1 MSILHTFLVT
11 SYCFSGAFV
20 FLSTNPIHSI
30 IFLILSFCC
39 SACIL
44 ILFYVDFL
52 ALIFIV
58 IYVGAIAIL
67 FLFIVMMI
75 NVKFTS
81 LNQNRLNPFVFGM
94 CTFFF
99 IISYTFFS
107 EIFSFE
113 NIKNFSYENSFD
125 NLNNIDCLGQ
135 ILYNYFSSCFLIAGI
150 VLLIAI
156 IGAVILTLN
165 FSSNRKNQLISRQ
178 LSRSVECL
186 VLISDNSNKN

>member
-1 MSILHTFLVT
+1 M
-11 SYCFSGAFV
+11 
-20 FLSTNPIHSI
+20 
-30 IFLILSFCC
+30 LILSLTLAPLFKFDNGKLPDTARFGFALPLVR
-39 SACIL
+39 SIL
-44 ILFYVDFL
+44 
-52 ALIFIV
+52 
-58 IYVGAIAIL
+58 
-67 FLFIVMMI
+67 
-75 NVKFTS
+75 
-81 LNQNRLNPFVFGM
+81 
-94 CTFFF
+94 
-99 IISYTFFS
+99 SYTFFS

-113 NIKNFSYENSFD
+113 NIKSFTYENNFD

-150 VLLIAI
+150 VLLVAI

>member
-1 MSILHTFLVT
+1 
-11 SYCFSGAFV
+11 
-20 FLSTNPIHSI
+20 
-30 IFLILSFCC
+30 
-39 SACIL
+39 
-44 ILFYVDFL
+44 
-52 ALIFIV
+52 
-58 IYVGAIAIL
+58 
-67 FLFIVMMI
+67 MI
-75 NVKFTS
+75 NVKFTA

-94 CTFFF
+94 CIFFF
-99 IISYTFFS
+99 ILSYTFFS